1 MPQPDAITNRRVE
14 TLIREC
20 ETEFDNVEFWLD
32 RAVDHPEKFLKEVDL
47 PIMRGDGRILHL
59 GKESAALEGLKEIG
73 QCRIYADVREDKA
86 LSEAIID
93 FCDRRR

>member
-1 MPQPDAITNRRVE
+1 
-14 TLIREC
+14 
-20 ETEFDNVEFWLD
+20 
-32 RAVDHPEKFLKEVDL
+32 
-47 PIMRGDGRILHL
+47 MRGDGRILHL